1 MQKAQPMTRSTTD
14 LEWLRRG
21 RLLNTSLLIIG
32 GMLVAI
38 FAISIDLH
46 FDPDRLDTAML
57 QAGILLVG
65 GGWLLIAYIFSRMR
79 RYRIAGSMI
88 VALVLIALAAAMYF
102 VPDYQPAL
110 LPFATIPIALTAMLL
125 GRRAVYLAAI
135 MTIVTLF
142 GVDFAVQQFPP
153 ASLGLALPS
162 PSTGIVRN
170 LTVFALLFLALILA
184 PLRGELARVLDLVR
198 QREAARAHAEQSQQS
213 AESDRDRTIDL
224 LHWQQ
229 HSFESVLEHIS
240 DGVIAINSAGKVVRA
255 NSTARGLWSEI
266 ASGDLIGQRLEQLCA
281 KLSGPTA
288 AAHYVDVIEL
298 PAGASVRDEC
308 YTHVLLDR
316 RERARL
322 TRLRGEL
329 MSLLADEMRN
339 PLTSMVTALEM
350 TLGQNL
356 PDGADRVLVGARR
369 SGQRLLDLVT
379 TMLEINQ
386 IEHNP
391 GVLRRSPAP
400 LRPILDAGIAQT
412 TALQHQGA
420 VTVVVEYSGDGVV
433 MIDSDRMRR
442 AFVHLLEHALRQS
455 PPYSTVQVRT
465 EAQNDSMIVR
475 ISDQGPGL
483 TPQQREV
490 LFDQRATPDERRAP
504 ALGLAFSKLVIET
517 HGGRVLVESSG
528 SHGTTY
534 AFTLPIGRRAES

>member
-1 MQKAQPMTRSTTD
+1 MQKARSLAGRKTD

-32 GMLVAI
+32 SMLVAV
-38 FAISIDLH
+38 FAISIDLY
-46 FDPDRLDTAML
+46 FELDRLDAPML

-65 GGWLLIAYIFSRMR
+65 GTWLLIAYIFSRMR
-79 RYRIAGSMI
+79 RYRIAGGMI
-88 VALVLIALAAAMYF
+88 VALVLIALTAALYV
-102 VPDYQPAL
+102 VPDYRYAL

-135 MTIVTLF
+135 TTIVALF
-142 GVDFAVQQFPP
+142 GVDIAARQWPPP
-153 ASLGLALPS
+153 AFGLALPA
-162 PSTGIVRN
+162 PSVEIDRN
-170 LTVFALLFLALILA
+170 LAALALFVLALILA
-184 PLRGELARVLDLVR
+184 PLRGELARVLELLR
-198 QREAARAHAEQSQQS
+198 QREDARTHAERSQQS
-213 AESDRDRTIDL
+213 AESDRDRIIEQL
-224 LHWQQ
+224 EWQQ
-229 HSFESVLEHIS
+229 QNFAAVLEQIS
-240 DGVIAINSAGKVVRA
+240 DGVIAINAAGKVVRA
-255 NSTARGLWSEI
+255 NSTAASLWNEI
-266 ASGDLIGQRLEQLCA
+266 ASGDLIGQRIEQLRA

-288 AAHYVDVIEL
+288 AAQYVDVIEL
-298 PAGASVRDEC
+298 PPDASARDEG

-322 TRLRGEL
+322 ARLRGEL

-379 TMLEINQ
+379 TMLEIHQ
-386 IEHNP
+386 IEHNQ

-433 MIDSDRMRR
+433 MIDGDRIRR

-465 EAQNDSMIVR
+465 EAQNDSMVVR

-483 TPQQREV
+483 TPQQRDV

-517 HGGRVLVESSG
+517 HGGRIQVESSG

-534 AFTLPIGRRAES
+534 AFTLPVDRRAES

>member
-1 MQKAQPMTRSTTD
+1 MQKARPMMHSTTD
-14 LEWLRRG
+14 LEWLRRS
-21 RLLNTSLLIIG
+21 RLLNTSLLLIG

-46 FDPDRLDTAML
+46 FDPDRLEASML
-57 QAGILLVG
+57 QAGILLIG
-65 GGWLLIAYIFSRMR
+65 GAWLLIAYIFSRLR

-88 VALVLIALAAAMYF
+88 VALVLIALAAAMYV
-102 VPDYQPAL
+102 VPDYRYAL
-110 LPFATIPIALTAMLL
+110 LPFAAIPIALTAMLL
-125 GRRAVYLAAI
+125 GWRAVYVA
-135 MTIVTLF
+135 TIVTILALF
-142 GVDFAVQQFPP
+142 GVEFMAQQLPP
-153 ASLGLALPS
+153 PSLGLAFPLPS
-162 PSTGIVRN
+162 AEIARN
-170 LTVFALLFLALILA
+170 LAAIVLCFLALILA
-184 PLRGELARVLDLVR
+184 PLRGELARALELLR
-198 QREAARAHAEQSQQS
+198 QREAARTQAEQSQQR
-213 AESDRDRTIDL
+213 AESDRDSAIDEL
-224 LHWQQ
+224 KWQQ
-229 HSFESVLEHIS
+229 QNFATVLEHMS

-255 NSTARGLWSEI
+255 NSTARSLWSEI
-266 ASGDLIGQRLEQLCA
+266 AAGDLIGQRLEQLRA

-288 AAHYVDVIEL
+288 AAQYVDVIEL
-298 PAGASVRDEC
+298 PSDASTRDEG

-322 TRLRGEL
+322 ARLRGEL

-391 GVLRRSPAP
+391 SVLRRNPAP

-412 TALQHQGA
+412 AALQHQGA

-433 MIDSDRMRR
+433 MIDNDRMRR

-465 EAQNDSMIVR
+465 EAQNDSIVVR

-483 TPQQREV
+483 TPQQREM

-517 HGGRVLVESSG
+517 HGGRILVESSG

-534 AFTLPIGRRAES
+534 AFTLPIGRRTES

>member
-1 MQKAQPMTRSTTD
+1 MQKARPLANPITD

-21 RLLNTSLLIIG
+21 RLLNTSLLIAG
-32 GMLVAI
+32 AMLIAV
-38 FAISIDLH
+38 FAVSIDLYL
-46 FDPDRLDTAML
+46 DANRLDASML
-57 QAGILLVG
+57 QAGILLLG
-65 GGWLLIAYIFSRMR
+65 CAWLLIAYIFSRMR

-88 VALVLIALAAAMYF
+88 VALVLTALAAAMYV
-102 VPDYQPAL
+102 VPDYRYAV
-110 LPFATIPIALTAMLL
+110 LPFAAIPIALTATLL
-125 GRRAVYLAAI
+125 GRRAVYLAAF
-135 MTIVTLF
+135 MTIITLF
-142 GVDFAVQQFPP
+142 GVDFAARQWAPS
-153 ASLGLALPS
+153 AIELALPS
-162 PSTGIVRN
+162 PSAEITRY
-170 LTVFALLFLALILA
+170 LTALALLLLALILA
-184 PLRGELARVLDLVR
+184 PLRGELARMLDLLR
-198 QREAARAHAEQSQQS
+198 QREVARTHAEESQQS
-213 AESDRDRTIDL
+213 AESDRNRAIEQL
-224 LHWQQ
+224 QLQQ
-229 HSFESVLEHIS
+229 HNFEAVLEHIS
-240 DGVIAINSAGKVVRA
+240 DGVIATNAAGKVVRA
-255 NSTARGLWSEI
+255 NSTACNLWNEI
-266 ASGDLIGQRLEQLCA
+266 ANGDLIGQRFEQLHA

-288 AAHYVDVIEL
+288 AAQYVDIAEL
-298 PAGASVRDEC
+298 PADASARAEG

-322 TRLRGEL
+322 ARLRGEL

-391 GVLRRSPAP
+391 GVLRRSPTP
-400 LRPILDAGIAQT
+400 LRSILDAGIAQT

-420 VTVVVEYSGDGVV
+420 VTVVVEYSGDGLV

-465 EAQNDSMIVR
+465 EAQTDSIVVR

-490 LFDQRATPDERRAP
+490 LFDQRATPDERRTP

-517 HGGRVLVESSG
+517 HGGRILVESSG

-534 AFTLPIGRRAES
+534 AFTLPVDRRAET

>member
-1 MQKAQPMTRSTTD
+1 MQKARPLVRSTSD

-32 GMLVAI
+32 GTLVAV
-38 FAISIDLH
+38 FAISIGLQY
-46 FDPDRLDTAML
+46 DPDRLDASML

-65 GGWLLIAYIFSRMR
+65 GAWLLIAYIFSRMR
-79 RYRIAGSMI
+79 RYRVAGSMI
-88 VALVLIALAAAMYF
+88 VALVLTALAATMYF
-102 VPDYQPAL
+102 VPTYQLAL
-110 LPFATIPIALTAMLL
+110 LPFAAIPIALTALL
-125 GRRAVYLAAI
+125 LSRRAVYLAAI
-135 MTIVTLF
+135 MTILTLF
-142 GVDFAVQQFPP
+142 GVDLAIRQFPP
-153 ASLGLALPS
+153 PSLGLAIPS
-162 PSTGIVRN
+162 PSPGIVGN
-170 LTVFALLFLALILA
+170 LAVLALFFLTLILA
-184 PLRGELARVLDLVR
+184 PVRGELARVLALLR
-198 QREAARAHAEQSQQS
+198 HREAAQTHAEQSQHR
-213 AESDRDRTIDL
+213 AESDRDQTIDEL
-224 LHWQQ
+224 KSQQ
-229 HSFESVLEHIS
+229 HNFETVLQHIS

-255 NSTARGLWSEI
+255 NSTACNLWAEI
-266 ASGDLIGQRLEQLCA
+266 ASGELIGQRHEQLRA

-288 AAHYVDVIEL
+288 VAQYVDVIEL
-298 PAGASVRDEC
+298 PADASARDEG

-329 MSLLADEMRN
+329 MRLLADEMRN

-369 SGQRLLDLVT
+369 SGQRLLDLIT

-386 IEHNP
+386 IEYNP
-391 GVLRRSPAP
+391 GVLHRSPAP

-420 VTVVVEYSGDGVV
+420 VTVVVEYSGDGTV
-433 MIDSDRMRR
+433 MIDGDRMRR

-465 EAQNDSMIVR
+465 EAQNDSVMVR

-483 TPQQREV
+483 TPQQREM
-490 LFDQRATPDERRAP
+490 LFDQRATPDEHRAP

-517 HGGRVLVESSG
+517 HGGRIMVESSG

>member
-1 MQKAQPMTRSTTD
+1 MQKARPLMGATTD

-32 GMLVAI
+32 GMLVVI
-38 FAISIDLH
+38 FALSIDLH

-65 GGWLLIAYIFSRMR
+65 GGWLLVAYIFSRMR

-88 VALVLIALAAAMYF
+88 VALVLIVLAAAMYF

-110 LPFATIPIALTAMLL
+110 LPFAAIPIALTAMLL

-135 MTIVTLF
+135 MTIATLF
-142 GVDFAVQQFPP
+142 GLDLAVQHFPP
-153 ASLGLALPS
+153 VSLGLELPP
-162 PSTGIVRN
+162 PSAGIARN
-170 LTVFALLFLALILA
+170 LAAFALLLLALILT
-184 PLRGELARVLDLVR
+184 PLRGELARVLSLLR
-198 QREAARAHAEQSQQS
+198 QREAARTQAEQSQQS
-213 AESDRDRTIDL
+213 AESDRDRAIDQL
-224 LHWQQ
+224 NWQQ
-229 HSFESVLEHIS
+229 HNLESVLQHIS

-255 NSTARGLWSEI
+255 NSTAHSLWSEI
-266 ASGDLIGQRLEQLCA
+266 ASGDLVGQRLEQLRA

-288 AAHYVDVIEL
+288 AAQYVDVIDL
-298 PAGASVRDEC
+298 PVDASARDKG

-504 ALGLAFSKLVIET
+504 VLGLAFSKLVIET

-534 AFTLPIGRRAES
+534 AFTLPVGRRTES